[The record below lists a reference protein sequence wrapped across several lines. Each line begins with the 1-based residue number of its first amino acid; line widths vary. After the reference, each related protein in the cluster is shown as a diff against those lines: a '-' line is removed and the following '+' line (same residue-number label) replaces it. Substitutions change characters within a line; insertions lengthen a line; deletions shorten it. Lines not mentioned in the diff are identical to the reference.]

1 MSQPIR
7 IAVFASHKGS
17 NFQALHRALSQLE
30 DPPAQISLCVSNN
43 AHPGAFDYAN
53 AHGIETLRLSP
64 SKYEDAAR
72 YEADLFQ
79 ALTTHHIHLIVLA
92 GYMRQLPSR
101 VVSHW
106 AGRIVNVHPALL
118 PKYGGQ
124 GMYGLNVHRAVL
136 DAGDT
141 ETGVT
146 VHLADTEYDTGP
158 ILAQERVPVLDGDTP
173 ESLADRV
180 LQVEHRLF
188 PKVVLEM
195 AAKLVD
201 DIDATTESIG

>member
-1 MSQPIR
+1 
-7 IAVFASHKGS
+7 
-17 NFQALHRALSQLE
+17 
-30 DPPAQISLCVSNN
+30 
-43 AHPGAFDYAN
+43 
-53 AHGIETLRLSP
+53 
-64 SKYEDAAR
+64 
-72 YEADLFQ
+72 
-79 ALTTHHIHLIVLA
+79 
-92 GYMRQLPSR
+92 
-101 VVSHW
+101 
-106 AGRIVNVHPALL
+106 
-118 PKYGGQ
+118 
-124 GMYGLNVHRAVL
+124 MYGLNVHRAVL